1 MLIPPKVFSC
11 VENRRSQMIRTIIIG
26 SCVSI
31 QGTLVRALPDGKLVV
46 KVGSQL
52 FTGTPANAA

>member
-1 MLIPPKVFSC
+1 MLITPNVFSRASS
-11 VENRRSQMIRTIIIG
+11 RRSQMIRTIIIG

-46 KVGSQL
+46 KVGSQV